1 MNSTV
6 LKEIM
11 AFLFGRKY
19 YANIVATKGTTKQEI
34 CSYIFATK
42 EAANR
47 HRLEIETTLSF
58 RFVETVSF
66 RSIQSRYPN
75 ACFSISKV
83 RRKRAMQPKC
93 LFSELP
99 DKILSAS
106 PSIQISDNRLN
117 YAIFNIMTSI
127 SA

>member
-6 LKEIM
+6 LKEII

-42 EAANR
+42 KAAER

-58 RFVETVSF
+58 LFIETISF
-66 RSIQSRYPN
+66 RSHRVHLDS
-75 ACFSISKV
+75 SVKS
-83 RRKRAMQPKC
+83 
-93 LFSELP
+93 
-99 DKILSAS
+99 
-106 PSIQISDNRLN
+106 
-117 YAIFNIMTSI
+117 
-127 SA
+127 